1 MSVFIKYIVRNS
13 FLCLSFNLACPYN
26 ANEIFGLLLI
36 ATGNCSEK
44 VSYLESHFSM

>member
-1 MSVFIKYIVRNS
+1 MSVFIKYIEKNL

-26 ANEIFGLLLI
+26 ASEIFGLLLI
-36 ATGNCSEK
+36 ATGNYSEI

>member
-1 MSVFIKYIVRNS
+1 MSVFIKCMVRNS
-13 FLCLSFNLACPYN
+13 FLCLSFDLACPYN

-36 ATGNCSEK
+36 VTGNCGEI